1 MSVVR
6 ARRARDGRCFVT
18 DGWRLG
24 CSGACASDNRETP
37 TTSPAS
43 VCATL
48 ATDGLACNERG
59 TCVDTPGDYPNFVCL
74 CDDGYLGARCEA
86 AVVTLRNASFVRYV
100 DAPLRAGQYE
110 VFRFDVRCSP
120 MDVEITFKKAA
131 NDTNVDTEVQFLL
144 HRSKMA
150 YAGQLG
156 LYTNESVV
164 RGLFPGED
172 TLNLDVNDIETG
184 MWYLQVIVISGELGS
199 GFELRYELFG
209 SRLARYN
216 EFNDCE
222 RDDGALLLTVSS
234 TNGSYTIT
242 QPFVFEPDYRDC
254 GDEEQSC
261 YIGDAHSSIRGQG
274 RGAARN
280 GVGPILGGKPVLV
293 MSTPALLETPYF
305 LLVGD
310 SRKFLGVY
318 NASDPYQWFSTDG
331 VKNATLT
338 SSPPR
343 LLAQMMP
350 NATALP
356 FDHEACGNI
365 LNRADM
371 IGNVCVVSR
380 GSCVFSMKTLQCQ
393 ASGAV
398 AAIIIDDEIDTPFAP
413 DNWVNTH
420 LPDIIKIPTLAY
432 NLVDGNR
439 LLAEMFDDAN
449 VTVDIR
455 TYQCTPKVHCARCA
469 PGLTSPE
476 TNCTSTKCPGMDES
490 FLTNCTGHGKCVRDS
505 NDALICV
512 CDADFTGDA
521 CEVLDET
528 TTYAKV
534 DGDVVLIDE
543 SHHYRRANR
552 ETTITVLAI
561 VLSFFGIAVCA
572 TAYQIRRRRQR
583 MTAHIIWKPADSD
596 DEQPPPTV
604 DSRV

>member
-48 ATDGLACNERG
+48 ATDGLACNGRG
-59 TCVDTPGDYPNFVCL
+59 TCVDAPGDYPNFVCL

-86 AVVTLRNASFVRYV
+86 AVVALPNNASFVRYV

-156 LYTNESVV
+156 LYTNESIS

-184 MWYLQVIVISGELGS
+184 MWYLQLIVISGELGS
-199 GFELRYELFG
+199 GFELGYELFG

-222 RDDGALLLTVSS
+222 RDDGALLFTVNS

-280 GVGPILGGKPVLV
+280 GVGPILGRKPVLA
-293 MSTPALLETPYF
+293 MSTPEPLLDTPYF

-318 NASDPYQWFSTDG
+318 NASDPWFSTDG
-331 VKNATLT
+331 VKSATLT
-338 SSPPR
+338 SLPPR

-356 FDHEACGNI
+356 FDHEACGSI

-398 AAIIIDDEIDTPFAP
+398 AAIIIDDQIDSPFAP

-420 LPDIIKIPTLAY
+420 LPDKIKIPTLAY

-439 LLAEMFDDAN
+439 LLVEMFDDPN

-476 TNCTSTKCPGMDES
+476 TNCTSMKCPGMDES
-490 FLTNCTGHGKCVRDS
+490 F
-505 NDALICV
+505 
-512 CDADFTGDA
+512 
-521 CEVLDET
+521 
-528 TTYAKV
+528 
-534 DGDVVLIDE
+534 DE